1 MCVIVFVAGIAIGW
15 GFVLVQLSCMTAFA
29 SDGSMGAEQRVL
41 GVPFVV
47 EENGLPSFFVVTLL
61 ALLPEIVPMDVIFLV
76 TAIAIRCSLVFVEI
90 ALMATLAFCSS
101 VVSLERILSVPFVIE
116 Q

>member
-1 MCVIVFVAGIAIGW
+1 MRIIVLMTSIAIGRS
-15 GFVLVQLSCMTAFA
+15 FVLIQLSCVTAFT
-29 SDGSMGAEQRVL
+29 SGGTMGAEQRVL

>member
-41 GVPFVV
+41 GVLFVV
-47 EENGLPSFFVVTLL
+47 EKNGFPGFLAVALL
-61 ALLPEIVPMDVIFLV
+61 APLSEIVSVNVILLM
-76 TAIAIRCSLVFVEI
+76 TAKTICRGLVFVEVP
-90 ALMATLAFCSS
+90 LVATLAFRFSM
-101 VVSLERILSVPFVIE
+101 VSLERIRSVSFVIE
-116 Q
+116 